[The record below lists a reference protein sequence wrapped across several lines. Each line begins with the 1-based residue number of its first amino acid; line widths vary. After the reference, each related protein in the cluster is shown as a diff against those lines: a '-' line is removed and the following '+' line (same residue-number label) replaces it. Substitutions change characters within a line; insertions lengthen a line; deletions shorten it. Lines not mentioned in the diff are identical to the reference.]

1 MNSTMAFVPWRGRIG
16 REARPLNIL
25 LTLAA
30 LTLFALF
37 GCSVAPVAEREAQI
51 APDLR
56 FRVPSPG
63 ELGYSI
69 SAEQLVTARYRGD
82 VQTFEAH
89 LSVSPQRL
97 VLIGFDP
104 FGRRAFTVTSGG
116 GTTSFEAAPG
126 LPRGLDPGNI
136 LADVAIVYWP
146 DAAVERGL
154 PSSAELLS
162 RGDRRTIVVD
172 GREIIRVDYDTPPA
186 RGWPRMAHYRNEAF
200 GYVLDLRST
209 VTPP

>member
-1 MNSTMAFVPWRGRIG
+1 MT
-16 REARPLNIL
+16 L
-25 LTLAA
+25 L
-30 LTLFALF
+30 ALF
-37 GCSVAPVAEREAQI
+37 GCSVAPPPEPEAKI

-56 FRVPSPG
+56 FRIPSPG

-69 SAEQLVTARYRGD
+69 SAEQLVTAHYRGD

-116 GTTSFEAAPG
+116 GTMRFDAAPG
-126 LPRGLDPGNI
+126 LPQGLEPGNI

-154 PSSAELLS
+154 PSSAELRS
-162 RGDRRTIVVD
+162 GEDRRTILVD
-172 GREIIRVDYDTPPA
+172 GREIIRVDYDTPRA

-200 GYVLDLRST
+200 GYALDLRST
-209 VTPP
+209 VTPQ

>member
-1 MNSTMAFVPWRGRIG
+1 MVFVPWRGRIG
-16 REARPLNIL
+16 REARPSNIL
-25 LTLAA
+25 LTLVA

-37 GCSVAPVAEREAQI
+37 GCSSTPGPEPEAQI
-51 APDLR
+51 APDVR
-56 FRVPSPG
+56 FRIPSPG

-116 GTTSFEAAPG
+116 GSTRFDAAPG
-126 LPRGLDPGNI
+126 LPKGLDPGNI

-154 PSSAELLS
+154 PSSAELRS
-162 RGDRRTIVVD
+162 RDDHRTILVD
-172 GREIIRVDYDTPPA
+172 GHEVIRVDYDTPPA

-200 GYVLDLRST
+200 GYALDLRST